1 VIQADVKEADSE
13 GEAANAFFLP
23 DFCERW
29 NLLLVILI
37 AELLAIVLALA
48 QPGGWL
54 ERLRFLAVDSLFVQ
68 WVALTDAAVLCSC
81 RKWFRRLGNRGAAVT
96 VLVVLQLVTLCFT
109 LLTYGLLEFLA
120 LSLTLA
126 PGWLAERLVVNVLI
140 SVTVTAV
147 ALRYFYV
154 QHQWKLNVE
163 AEARSRIA
171 ELQARI
177 RPHFLFNSMNTIAS
191 LARSDPRKTEQV
203 VEDLA
208 EVFRATLAKRD
219 RLTLAEEL
227 ELARSYLRIEALRL
241 GERLKVEWHIDSGV
255 EQIMVPALTL
265 QPLVEN
271 AVYHG
276 IETLPGGGVITIA
289 ARRDGERIVIEITN
303 PVAGA
308 TAPARRTGNQ
318 LALAN
323 IEQRLQLMYGRSDV
337 LDVGESPNLFEVRLR
352 LPVGI
357 FGGESSIE

>member
-1 VIQADVKEADSE
+1 VIQADVREADSN

-68 WVALTDAAVLCSC
+68 WVALTDAAFLCSC
-81 RKWFRRLGNRGAAVT
+81 RKWFSRLGNRGAAAVVF
-96 VLVVLQLVTLCFT
+96 VLLQLVTLGFT
-109 LLTYGLLEFLA
+109 LLTYWLLELLA
-120 LSLTLA
+120 LSLTLP
-126 PGWLAERLVVNVLI
+126 PGWLADRLIANMLI

-147 ALRYFYV
+147 ALRYFYI

-191 LARSDPRKTEQV
+191 LARSDPPKTEQV

-241 GERLKVEWHIDSGV
+241 GDRLRVEWRIDPGV
-255 EQIMVPALTL
+255 EKIVVPALTL

-276 IETLPGGGVITIA
+276 IEGLPHGGVITIA
-289 ARRDGERIVIEITN
+289 AHLEAGRVVIEIAN
-303 PVAGA
+303 PTAGSGRN
-308 TAPARRTGNQ
+308 ARPSGNQ

-323 IEQRLQLMYGRSDV
+323 IEQRLQLMFGRNDV
-337 LDVGESPNLFEVRLR
+337 LDVGEFPDRFEVRLR
-352 LPVGI
+352 LPLSTQN
-357 FGGESSIE
+357 FEPFN

>member
-1 VIQADVKEADSE
+1 MSGAGSG
-13 GEAANAFFLP
+13 GEDANAFFLP

-29 NLLLVILI
+29 NLLLVLLI

-48 QPGGWL
+48 QPGQWL

-68 WVALTDAAVLCSC
+68 WVALTDAALLCSC
-81 RKWFRRLGNRGAAVT
+81 RAWFVRLGNRNAAIVMFA
-96 VLVVLQLVTLCFT
+96 LLQVVTLCFT
-109 LLTYGLLEFLA
+109 LLAFALLDMLA
-120 LSLTLA
+120 LSLTLP
-126 PGWLAERLVVNVLI
+126 PGWLVDRLIVNTLI
-140 SVTVTAV
+140 SVAVTAV

-163 AEARSRIA
+163 AEARSRVA

-191 LARSDPRKTEQV
+191 LARSDPLKTEQA

-241 GERLKVEWHIDSGV
+241 GARLQVEWHLDPGI
-255 EQIMVPALTL
+255 EQIAVPALTL

-276 IETLPGGGVITIA
+276 IESLPDGGVISIA
-289 ARRDGERIVIEITN
+289 ARRDGDRVVIDIAN
-303 PVAGA
+303 PVSTTGIN
-308 TAPARRTGNQ
+308 ARRTGNR

-323 IEQRLQLMYGRSDV
+323 IEQRLQLMFGRNDI
-337 LDVGESPNLFEVRLR
+337 LRAFETGDRFEVQLR
-352 LPVGI
+352 LPLSSPPA
-357 FGGESSIE
+357 GETMR